1 MRALSLFVT
10 ALRTRTLAIVCV
22 LACAFAACGSNQQE
36 VIEPSGPPPLPPASG
51 SVIGYLVDARR
62 DLALSDEQ
70 YTKLQDLDESLSA
83 RNGQI
88 DAQLRMM
95 EKPVPAEQLSPQQIK
110 AGEKAS
116 RYNNAP
122 GASTIVTADS
132 QKLRRMRDDNDR
144 EAMQKA
150 FEVLDDDQVVKAK
163 RILQDRGVQVPGAGN
178 PEPARSSDDGEPLPG
193 MEP

>member
-1 MRALSLFVT
+1 MRVLSL
-10 ALRTRTLAIVCV
+10 AILCV
-22 LACAFAACGSNQQE
+22 LACAASGCGGNQNE

-62 DLALSDEQ
+62 DLALTDEQ
-70 YTKLQDLDESLSA
+70 FAKLQRLDDSLSA

-110 AGEKAS
+110 AGEKPA

-122 GASTIVTADS
+122 GASTIVTSDS
-132 QKLRRMRDDNDR
+132 QKLRRMREDNDR
-144 EAMQKA
+144 DAMQQA
-150 FEVLDDDQVVKAK
+150 FALLDEDQVGKAK
-163 RILQDRGVQVPGAGN
+163 RILHDRGVRVPGEGMA
-178 PEPARSSDDGEPLPG
+178 EPARSDDDGQPLPG